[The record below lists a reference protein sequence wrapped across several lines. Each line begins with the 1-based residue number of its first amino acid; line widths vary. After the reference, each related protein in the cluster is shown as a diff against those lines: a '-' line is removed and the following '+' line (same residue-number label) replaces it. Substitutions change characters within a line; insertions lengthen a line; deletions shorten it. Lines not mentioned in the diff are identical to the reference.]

1 MYEINTHKTPGGHTI
16 KDDVSSPSYAVTHAF
31 YVDGTLLCRD
41 FPDFGNGGRNLLE
54 WYYLLY
60 NINSSTNDIN

>member
-1 MYEINTHKTPGGHTI
+1 MYEINAHKTPGDHTL
-16 KDDVSSPSYAVTHAF
+16 KDDVSNLSCAVTHAF
-31 YVDGTLLCRD
+31 YVDGALLCSD

-54 WYYLLY
+54 WKYLLY